1 MKLLLHVCCAPCST
15 YTVTKLREQ
24 GIDVSG
30 YFYNPNIH
38 PYREFKKRLTTLK
51 EFAAKIDFDLTTEDD
66 YGLTEYLRKVVFHEK
81 QRCSIC
87 YDMRLEKTAEHA
99 AKIGADAFS
108 STLLYSRYQKHE
120 NIIATCN
127 KMAEKYG
134 VEFYYDDFRQGWQ
147 EGIDKA
153 IEMDLYRQPYCG
165 CIYSEQER
173 YDNRL
178 KKKLRKEHKRKITAA
193 NS

>member
-15 YTVTKLREQ
+15 YTLSKLREQ
-24 GIDVSG
+24 NIEVSG

-38 PYREFKKRLTTLK
+38 PFREFKRRLTTMK
-51 EFAAKIDFDLTTEDD
+51 EFATQANFDLITEDE
-66 YGLTEYLRKVVFHEK
+66 YGLTEYLRKVVFNEK

-87 YDMRLEKTAEHA
+87 YNMRLEKTAEQA
-99 AKIGADAFS
+99 VKSGADAFS

-120 NIIATCN
+120 NIVATGKKIAN
-127 KMAEKYG
+127 KYG
-134 VEFYYDDFRQGWQ
+134 IEFYYEDFREGWQ

-178 KKKLRKEHKRKITAA
+178 KKKLRKERKQALNAII
-193 NS
+193 S